1 MPIPDFQ
8 SLMLPLLKI
17 TGDGNEHTTSE
28 VIETLAQ
35 QFGLNENDRDEMLPR
50 AGNSENL
57 TTK

>member
-35 QFGLNENDRDEMLPR
+35 QFGLNENDRDGMLPKR
-50 AGNSENL
+50 ETA
-57 TTK
+57 KI